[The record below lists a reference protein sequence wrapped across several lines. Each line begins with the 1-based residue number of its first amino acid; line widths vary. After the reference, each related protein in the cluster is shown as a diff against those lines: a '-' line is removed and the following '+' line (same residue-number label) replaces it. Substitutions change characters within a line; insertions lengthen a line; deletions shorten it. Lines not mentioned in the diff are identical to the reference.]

1 MFTDEPR
8 RTVWDQIRQHDLRVF
23 TKFLPVGLMTDVAR
37 QGGAALGGG
46 PLYLVNLVWLG
57 AASALHT
64 SKNFADILVLTLKL
78 LDDAGTLPATEL
90 TAAKRRARGRR
101 PSRRR
106 AKHDPRRNDPTCVTE
121 EAFVQARQR
130 MPAWYWEALLWAMS
144 QQFEARHESLVRWK
158 HYRLLALDG
167 TGINLPNWKPL
178 TQHFGTSANGRH
190 RCGPQARMVMLTFP
204 QVRLPVRYVLSPL
217 HTGER
222 TLAHQLLDGLQPNDL
237 ILMDRGFWSYGLFW
251 QIQQQQAF
259 FAIRL
264 VKGVRVRTLRRL
276 GRKDRVV
283 RWVPAD
289 RKWRKANLPPSI
301 DLRVIDYQIKGFRP
315 SAVVTSVLDP
325 QRISRDE
332 WVRMATTDQA
342 GRTVDPG
349 LYHRRW
355 EIETTFC
362 ELKVR
367 QGMEKSLRSR
377 TPESIRY
384 EIGGHVLFYHLVRRL
399 MVEAAVREGLDP
411 LRLSFLSAIREVC
424 DIYPFLLSAT
434 PERVRR
440 ILLPRLLSRFAQHRV
455 PLRPGR
461 HYVRPGDTR
470 IKYKGKGKY
479 QLPSKLVPNQA

>member
-1 MFTDEPR
+1 MFTDEQR
-8 RTVWDQIRQHDLRVF
+8 RTVWDQIRQHDLRAF
-23 TKFLPVGLMTDVAR
+23 TRFLPVGLMTDVAR
-37 QGGAALGGG
+37 QGGAAVGRS

-57 AASALHT
+57 VASAWHT
-64 SKNFADILVLTLKL
+64 SKNFADLLVLTLKL
-78 LDDAGTLPATEL
+78 LDDSGALPATEL
-90 TAAKRRARGRR
+90 GAPKRRSRGRQ
-101 PSRRR
+101 PSR
-106 AKHDPRRNDPTCVTE
+106 AKHDPRRNNPTVVTE

-130 MPAWYWEALLWAMS
+130 MPAWYWDALLWAMS
-144 QQFEARHESLVRWK
+144 KQFEARHEALVRWK

-178 TQHFGTSANGRH
+178 AKHFGTSTNGRR
-190 RCGPQARMVMLTFP
+190 RCRPQARMLMLTFP

-222 TLAHQLLDGLQPNDL
+222 TLAHQLLEGLEPDDL

-251 QIQQQQAF
+251 QIQLQQAF

-264 VKGVRVRTLRRL
+264 VKGVRLRTRRRL

-283 RWVPAD
+283 RWVPSD
-289 RKWRKANLPPSI
+289 RKWGKANLPPSI

-325 QRISRDE
+325 KAISRAE
-332 WVRMATTDQA
+332 WVRMATTDEA
-342 GRTVDPG
+342 GRAVDPG

-377 TPESIRY
+377 TPESIGY
-384 EIGGHVLFYHLVRRL
+384 EIGGHVLFYHLVRQL
-399 MVEAAVREGLDP
+399 MVEAAVREGVDP
-411 LRLSFLSAIREVC
+411 LRLSFLSALREVC
-424 DIYPFLLSAT
+424 DLYPILLSAT

-440 ILLPRLLSRFAQHRV
+440 ILLPRLLSRIAQHRV
-455 PLRPGR
+455 PRRPGR
-461 HYVRPGDTR
+461 HYSRPRDTR

-479 QLPSKLVPNQA
+479 QLPSKLASGQA